1 MSLVASALRIL
12 IVAGVVSGAA
22 VACSAATPP
31 PSLRAGSSAT
41 ADTSASAPAPAS
53 TATDGRPRWVAGAVP
68 SGFPVSVDSTSTRD
82 SLFAWSRGYVVFRE
96 TVDTSDD
103 DNAGQIAVTPWVSS
117 DGRSWQQGQPLDAA
131 SLWDSTSMAA
141 MVEGP
146 AGLVAVSRG
155 SFFSD
160 DLSGDVPD
168 AVTGLWTS
176 TDGKSWKRVALESA
190 FGVEALGDVAA
201 GPLGYIATNL
211 SYAAASVAPAVWL
224 SADGRKWRSVAL
236 ARGSLAGGHLATGYV
251 LPGGYLV
258 AGWTVGPADTD
269 APTDTAGPNGPDTT
283 PAIWSSSDGVSWRES
298 SLPGVVA
305 APMKEAAVETIA
317 AGRYIADVGSWSC
330 GCEPIRDDQAWSST
344 DGFSWQPA
352 PAASFGDVSDGHRG
366 LRLVLKDGVAPL
378 GVETSPDGLT
388 WSPLAVSGPGPTDNG
403 SAAYGPAG
411 LMVEA
416 TDGWIW
422 LLALG

>member
-1 MSLVASALRIL
+1 
-12 IVAGVVSGAA
+12 
-22 VACSAATPP
+22 
-31 PSLRAGSSAT
+31 
-41 ADTSASAPAPAS
+41 
-53 TATDGRPRWVAGAVP
+53 
-68 SGFPVSVDSTSTRD
+68 VSVDSTSTRD

-224 SADGRKWRSVAL
+224 SADGRKVVVYYIGKIALVDVASGEL
-236 ARGSLAGGHLATGYV
+236 
-251 LPGGYLV
+251 
-258 AGWTVGPADTD
+258 
-269 APTDTAGPNGPDTT
+269 T
-283 PAIWSSSDGVSWRES
+283 PIVFRE
-298 SLPGVVA
+298 
-305 APMKEAAVETIA
+305 
-317 AGRYIADVGSWSC
+317 
-330 GCEPIRDDQAWSST
+330 QAWKDFT
-344 DGFSWQPA
+344 TRADPFS
-352 PAASFGDVSDGHRG
+352 D
-366 LRLVLKDGVAPL
+366 
-378 GVETSPDGLT
+378 
-388 WSPLAVSGPGPTDNG
+388 
-403 SAAYGPAG
+403 
-411 LMVEA
+411 
-416 TDGWIW
+416 
-422 LLALG
+422 